1 LNLYFLVEGRRTEKA
16 VYEAWVGHCFPGL
29 RRIERPEDLDE
40 DCFRLVAANG
50 YPDYLE
56 RIRDVLEESR
66 EIAKNRIDHLFV
78 CVDAEEESFEDRLA
92 EVEGVIRAE
101 HPIVP
106 WTVVVQNCCIETW
119 FLGNRSY
126 VKANPSIDPDLE
138 QFMSRYDVRTR
149 DPEEL
154 PNLWPDRFATRAAFH
169 EAYLKAVHR
178 ERHEPYRKSKP
189 RVVSEKSYLLQ
200 LSKRSN
206 ETAHLPSFGRLAAT
220 WRELGAPEL

>member
-1 LNLYFLVEGRRTEKA
+1 MNLYFLVEGRTEKA

-40 DCFRLVAANG
+40 DCFRLIAASG

-56 RIRDVLEESR
+56 RIRDVLGEIR
-66 EIAKNRIDHLFV
+66 EIARNRVDHLFV
-78 CVDAEEESFEDRLA
+78 CVDAEEERFEDRSA

-101 HPIVP
+101 NPVVP

-126 VKANPSIDPDLE
+126 VKANPTIDPDLG
-138 QFMSRYDVRTR
+138 QFMSLYDVRAR

-154 PNLWPDRFATRAAFH
+154 PNPWPDRFATRAAFH
-169 EAYLKAVHR
+169 EAYLKAAHR
-178 ERHEPYRKSKP
+178 ERNESYRKTRP
-189 RVVSEKSYLLQ
+189 RVVSRKDYLLG
-200 LSKRSN
+200 LVGRSD
-206 ETAHLPSFGRLAAT
+206 ETAHLPSFGRLAAA
-220 WRELGAPEL
+220 WRELGAAEL